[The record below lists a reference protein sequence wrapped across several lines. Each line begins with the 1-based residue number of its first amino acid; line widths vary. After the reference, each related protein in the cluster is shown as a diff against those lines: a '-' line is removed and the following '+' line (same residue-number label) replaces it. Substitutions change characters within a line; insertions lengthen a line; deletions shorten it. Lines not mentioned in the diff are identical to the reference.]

1 MKQFLAVTLTLCSF
15 AMAGEGSVYSRYG
28 IGEIHLA
35 SRGKNS
41 AMGSVGTGMF
51 GETFI
56 NFANPAGLA
65 GIPRT
70 LVTAGYQYRNYN
82 SEDASGTSVVGTGNI
97 SEFGLALPIYFPKK
111 IVLSLGILPYST
123 VGYLQEATQKVG
135 SDSAAVIQQFEGRGG
150 LNSAQLSVSYS
161 AASDILLGL
170 TAHYLFGAIYHD
182 HSIHFSSPEFFGGS
196 YNQTVSFSGFGLTAG
211 GLYTGIDKALGMS
224 ASGNVNLGA
233 TFFSGSSLDFD
244 DEILRNFSSNQD
256 TVASNNNT
264 VTLPFGFSLGL
275 SYSRNKVI
283 YAADVDFQNWD
294 NYKVNGAKTAEIQN
308 SIRIGAGIEF
318 LPSDNFVESF
328 WDRLSYRLGGFYRVT
343 NTKVKGTSI
352 DEMFASGGFGF
363 PLSFDSR
370 LNLGLEYGIRGTTS
384 SSLIKDT
391 IIRFTVSLTA
401 SELMF
406 IPPPID

>member
-1 MKQFLAVTLTLCSF
+1 MKQFLAVTFALCSL
-15 AMAGEGSVYSRYG
+15 ALAGEGSVYSRYG

-35 SRGKNS
+35 SRGKNI
-41 AMGSVGTGMF
+41 AMGSVGVGMF

-65 GIPRT
+65 GITRT
-70 LVTAGYQYRNYN
+70 LVNAGYQYRNYN

-97 SEFGLALPIYFPKK
+97 SEFGLAIPIYLPKK
-111 IVLSLGILPYST
+111 IVLSLGVLPFSS
-123 VGYLQEATQKVG
+123 VGYQQEATQQVG
-135 SDSAAVIQQFEGRGG
+135 SDSANIIQQFEGRGG
-150 LNSAQLSVSYS
+150 LNSAQLSLSYS
-161 AASDILLGL
+161 ATSDITVGL
-170 TAHYLFGAIYHD
+170 TAHYLFGAIYQD

-196 YNQTVSFSGFGLTAG
+196 YNQTLSLSGFGLTLG
-211 GLYTGIDKALGMS
+211 GLYAGIDKALGIS
-224 ASGNVNLGA
+224 TNGNVNLGA
-233 TFFSGSSLDFD
+233 AFFSGSSLDFD

-256 TVASNNNT
+256 TMAADNKTMS
-264 VTLPFGFSLGL
+264 LPFGFSFGL

-283 YAADVDFQNWD
+283 YAADFDFQNWD
-294 NYKVNGAKTAEIQN
+294 TYKVNGIKPTEIQN
-308 SIRIGAGIEF
+308 SVRAGAGIEF

-328 WDRLSYRLGGFYRVT
+328 WDRISYRVGGYYRIT
-343 NTKVKGTSI
+343 NTKVNGTSI
-352 DEMFASGGFGF
+352 DEMFASGGIGL

-370 LNLGLEYGIRGTTS
+370 LNIGLEYGIRGTTS